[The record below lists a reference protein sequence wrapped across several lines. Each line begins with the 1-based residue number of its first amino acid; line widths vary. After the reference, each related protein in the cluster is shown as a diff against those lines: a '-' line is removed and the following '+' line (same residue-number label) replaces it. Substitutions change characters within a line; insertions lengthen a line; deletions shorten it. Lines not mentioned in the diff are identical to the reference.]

1 MFITKK
7 LVYQQDGLFLN
18 LLLKIVSNNSNFT
31 TMKTLFFLLCS
42 ILGVYSLNAQV
53 IANAGPDKH
62 SCQYDPNADLILIGG
77 TPTAQSGTPPYTYE
91 WSIEPIVAGGGCS
104 YIILQ
109 AGDILDNIEG
119 SNPYIIDRF
128 AAPSIEFYLKVTDA
142 NGAVDYDTTVITFSN
157 FVQSQTFYTYTIN
170 LGDSV
175 LLNQE
180 INITGGVP
188 PLNYNWQPEAGLMFN
203 HFETAFWA
211 KPTQTTFYHVE
222 ITDAMG
228 CQATG
233 FPMYNVIVNGTG
245 ILESEAE
252 TPFTI
257 FPNPVHNSL
266 NIWNN
271 SHENILRTTLFDLQ
285 GRLIQEFESNSSPI
299 DLTPLTPGLYLIRI
313 ETSSNGYV
321 YKLLKE

>member
-1 MFITKK
+1 M
-7 LVYQQDGLFLN
+7 Q
-18 LLLKIVSNNSNFT
+18 
-31 TMKTLFFLLCS
+31 
-42 ILGVYSLNAQV
+42 
-53 IANAGPDKH
+53 GPI
-62 SCQYDPNADLILIGG
+62 N
-77 TPTAQSGTPPYTYE
+77 TP
-91 WSIEPIVAGGGCS
+91 
-104 YIILQ
+104 
-109 AGDILDNIEG
+109 
-119 SNPYIIDRF
+119 F
-128 AAPSIEFYLKVTDA
+128 KVTDA
-142 NGAVDYDTTVITFSN
+142 NGVIDYDTTVITFSN

-245 ILESEAE
+245 IHESESE
-252 TPFTI
+252 VPFTI

-266 NIWNN
+266 NISNN
-271 SHENILRTTLFDLQ
+271 SNVNILRVILFDLQ
-285 GRLIQEFESNSSPI
+285 GKQIQELDPNSSPI
-299 DLTPLTPGLYLIRI
+299 DLTPLALGIYLICI
-313 ETSSNGYV
+313 ETPSGGYV
-321 YKLLKE
+321 HKFLKE